1 MADDE
6 EQPYIIIDNKLEQY
20 LILTGYF
27 LHEGNKLEDISSESL
42 ANLKELIE
50 LELVQREEVF
60 H

>member
-1 MADDE
+1 MAYDE

-27 LHEGNKLEDISSESL
+27 LHEGNKLEAISSESL
-42 ANLKELIE
+42 TNLKELID
-50 LELVQREEVF
+50 LELVQRQGVF